1 VKPALG
7 AAIAASI
14 LALAALGRHAR
25 HAATPDRTGP
35 VGAAPS
41 AHTAI
46 CPTGTLPDEGVC
58 IPVPQRAALAPRAPA
73 DAEGRIARR
82 PDRPAD
88 YLRYALPLGARAVEA
103 SSLSGDDGGLSPG
116 SVSLI
121 APAGTAVHALGL
133 EGQVGSA
140 TALFVGRLVGLTV
153 VTRHVVETG
162 GRRRVLLVVLG
173 NLAATSVAAR
183 ATLAASDAI
192 GTTGGA
198 PLSLAVRAVRDG
210 IDVDALGGPDLLD
223 DANSV
228 PEDARNVL
236 VVK

>member
-1 VKPALG
+1 MKPALG
-7 AAIAASI
+7 AAIAASM

-25 HAATPDRTGP
+25 RAATPDRTHHA
-35 VGAAPS
+35 GAVSSARTAP
-41 AHTAI
+41 

-58 IPVPQRAALAPRAPA
+58 IPVPRRAASTPRSLA
-73 DAEGRIARR
+73 DVEGRIARR

-88 YLRYALPLGARAVEA
+88 YLRYELPLGARAVEA
-103 SSLSGDDGGLSPG
+103 SSFAGDDGGLSPG
-116 SVSLI
+116 SVGLL
-121 APAGTAVHALGL
+121 APAGAAVHAVAL
-133 EGQVGSA
+133 EGQVGPA

-162 GRRRVLLVVLG
+162 GRRRTLLVVLG
-173 NLAATSVAAR
+173 NLAATLVAAH
-183 ATLAASDAI
+183 AALSNGDVI

-198 PLSLAVRAVRDG
+198 PLSLAVRAARDG
-210 IDVDALGGPDLLD
+210 IDVDALGGPELLD

-236 VVK
+236 ALK

>member
-25 HAATPDRTGP
+25 RAATPDRTRP

-41 AHTAI
+41 ARAAL
-46 CPTGTLPDEGVC
+46 CPAGTLPDEGVC
-58 IPVPQRAALAPRAPA
+58 IPVPRRVALAPRAPA

-88 YLRYALPLGARAVEA
+88 YLRYVLPFEARAVEA
-103 SSLSGDDGGLSPG
+103 PSLGGDDGGLSPG
-116 SVSLI
+116 SVVLVT
-121 APAGTAVHALGL
+121 PAGTVVHALTL
-133 EGQVGSA
+133 EGQDGPA
-140 TALFVGRLVGLTV
+140 TALFAGPLVGLTV
-153 VTRHVVETG
+153 VTQHVVETG

-173 NLAATSVAAR
+173 NLATVSVVAHATVSG
-183 ATLAASDAI
+183 SDVL
-192 GTTGGA
+192 GTTGGT

-210 IDVDALGGPDLLD
+210 IDVDALSGPELLD